1 MGQQSH
7 AAQLIGSGL
16 DAMVMTRYTLIA
28 SYVVLFYDWIISLD
42 QEVAL
47 IHPAPWTAVK
57 AAYLVCRYYPMAIA
71 PFHLWGL
78 VGDHERRVC
87 ESSYLV
93 IFACAVPT
101 LLSAQCKHQRVDVVY
116 KLLFTLM
123 SVMSSV
129 ILMLRTYAFSW
140 RKKWVLVVLSIT
152 YFGLIGVILWV
163 ICKELTLAPI
173 FLIAERGGCFAISDE
188 PSITEMLAS
197 VLQGVGAAPVPI
209 AYHMGIISI
218 LATLF
223 DCLNMLAVVW
233 HCVRE
238 RGTLGTLGK
247 SILRQG
253 IMFYIAMTALNVLM
267 IGTFYSSYLMIHG
280 LGSSFTFA
288 YTLPSALSCRLVLML
303 RRKASPTETKL
314 RIEHSLMV
322 DDALEMITVEQPL
335 EEGSTP
341 SISTDVQA
349 QP

>member
-1 MGQQSH
+1 MSSSSM
-7 AAQLIGSGL
+7 IGSYRSLNL
-16 DAMVMTRYTLIA
+16 DPSYGFLRPGILILT
-28 SYVVLFYDWIISLD
+28 SVFRLD

-78 VGDHERRVC
+78 VGDHEQHVC
-87 ESSYLV
+87 ESSYLAL
-93 IFACAVPT
+93 FACAVPT
-101 LLSAQCKHQRVDVVY
+101 LMSAQ
-116 KLLFTLM
+116 F
-123 SVMSSV
+123 

-152 YFGLIGVILWV
+152 YFGLIGVMIWV
-163 ICKELTLAPI
+163 ICKKLTLAPI
-173 FLIAERGGCFAISDE
+173 FLILERGGCFAISDE
-188 PSITEMLAS
+188 PSITAILAS
-197 VLQGVGAAPVPI
+197 VLQGASAAPVPI
-209 AYHMGIISI
+209 AHHMGIISI

-247 SILRQG
+247 SILKQG
-253 IMFYIAMTALNVLM
+253 IMFYVAMTALNVLT
-267 IGTFYSSYLMIHG
+267 IGTFFSSYLVVHG
-280 LGSSFTFA
+280 LGSSFAFA

-314 RIEHSLMV
+314 RGEHSLMV
-322 DDALEMITVEQPL
+322 DDALEMIAVEQHP
-335 EEGSTP
+335 EEGFTP
-341 SISTDVQA
+341 SISTDAQA
-349 QP
+349 

>member
-1 MGQQSH
+1 MGPQSLTEH
-7 AAQLIGSGL
+7 LMASGL
-16 DAMVMTRYTLIA
+16 DTVVMTRYTLIGD
-28 SYVVLFYDWIISLD
+28 YVVLFYDWIISLD

-57 AAYLVCRYYPMAIA
+57 TAYLVCRYYPMAIA

-78 VGDHERRVC
+78 VGDHEQHVC
-87 ESSYLV
+87 ESSYLAL
-93 IFACAVPT
+93 FACAVPT
-101 LLSAQCKHQRVDVVY
+101 LLSAQ
-116 KLLFTLM
+116 F
-123 SVMSSV
+123 

-152 YFGLIGVILWV
+152 YFVLIGVMIWV
-163 ICKELTLAPI
+163 ICKKLTLAPI
-173 FLIAERGGCFAISDE
+173 FLILERGGCFAISDE
-188 PSITEMLAS
+188 PSITAILAS
-197 VLQGVGAAPVPI
+197 VLQGASAAPVPI

-247 SILRQG
+247 SILKQG
-253 IMFYIAMTALNVLM
+253 IMFYVAMTALNVLT
-267 IGTFYSSYLMIHG
+267 IGTFFSSYLVVHG
-280 LGSSFTFA
+280 LGSSFAFA

-314 RIEHSLMV
+314 RVEHSLMV
-322 DDALEMITVEQPL
+322 DDALEMIAVEQHP
-335 EEGSTP
+335 EEGFTP
-341 SISTDVQA
+341 SISTDAQA
-349 QP
+349 